1 MMSLIG
7 ARMVQRQ
14 RRSPL
19 AAALAVNQTGRVMQV
34 VLDLSVV
41 VAANEADRVVQ
52 VVNLSVVVQAHIQ
65 RAAAAL
71 QAVVKI
77 QLQGCT

>member
-1 MMSLIG
+1 
-7 ARMVQRQ
+7 MVQQQ

-41 VAANEADRVVQ
+41 VAANEAGRVVQ
-52 VVNLSVVVQAHIQ
+52 VVLDLSVVVQSHIR

-71 QAVVKI
+71 QTVVKI